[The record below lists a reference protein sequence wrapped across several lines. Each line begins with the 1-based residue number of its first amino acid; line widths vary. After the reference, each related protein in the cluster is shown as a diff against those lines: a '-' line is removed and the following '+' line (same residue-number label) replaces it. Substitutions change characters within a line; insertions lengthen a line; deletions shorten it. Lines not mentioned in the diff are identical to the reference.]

1 MSPRSNRSGSRQ
13 TAGVEA
19 GGKKKH
25 KEKEIKVG
33 KQGRKLTSS
42 FVENLNG
49 GWVGREPPRH
59 KKNSLEEE
67 DGTMTTTSSSSSD
80 AADAAAAAF
89 DIAQEHEGGLEEK
102 KRRGRLRE
110 KLSSL
115 KMISIRWGKEHE
127 KFLTSAGSE
136 KARIF

>member
-42 FVENLNG
+42 FVENLNE

-67 DGTMTTTSSSSSD
+67 DRTMTTTSSSSSD
-80 AADAAAAAF
+80 AADAAF
-89 DIAQEHEGGLEEK
+89 DVAQEHEGGLEEK

-110 KLSSL
+110 KLS
-115 KMISIRWGKEHE
+115 R
-127 KFLTSAGSE
+127 
-136 KARIF
+136 